1 MSTFTLSEYQS
12 LIRLAKER
20 FTFCNY
26 NEFSG
31 SNKIIWRHDLEYSLQ
46 EMHNLAKIDIE
57 EGIPSVV
64 FVQIRSAFFNS
75 LSKRAKEMFD
85 EWIAGGLEIGLHFD
99 WEYYSADLSSL
110 EKNIEKDKKIL
121 EEFIGF
127 KIKSFSYHNPNDTI
141 LKYRGHYAGMLNAY
155 GPEFFLSEDVFYIS
169 DSNGRWRNRSLRQIL
184 SDQDIN
190 KLQVNL
196 HDTWWSEDNIK
207 QISKLDK
214 AFEAEAKW
222 KSNYYRNLAAVIVDE
237 IL

>member
-31 SNKIIWRHDLEYSLQ
+31 PNKIIWRHDLEYSLQ

-57 EGIPSVV
+57 EGIPAVV

-85 EWIAGGLEIGLHFD
+85 EWIDGGLEIGLHFD

-121 EEFIGF
+121 EEFMGI
-127 KIKSFSYHNPNDTI
+127 KIKSFSYHNPNEII
-141 LKYRGHYAGMLNAY
+141 LKYRDHYTGMLNAY
-155 GPEFFLSEDVFYIS
+155 GSEFFLNDNVFYIS

-184 SDQDIN
+184 SDQNIN

-214 AFEAEAKW
+214 AFEVEAKW
-222 KSNYYRNLAAVIVDE
+222 KSNYYRSLAAVIVDE